1 MDRKTYKNTNRERKR
16 EKDTKIM
23 TFYRQIL
30 SIYQKTAE
38 KLKKIPKTFK
48 GKTLELS
55 SDLKYIFCILQKISV

>member
-16 EKDTKIM
+16 EKRYQIM

-38 KLKKIPKTFK
+38 KLKKIRKTFK
-48 GKTLELS
+48 
-55 SDLKYIFCILQKISV
+55 